1 MSCPILLY
9 ISDCSQGGVLHYI
22 TSLLRERERLK
33 SWNVTKVIEVLR
45 TKKCMS
51 IAKRVQWI
59 EWKETW
65 DMTYWHWW
73 KGCILSLQK
82 TSHCSLPLFIT
93 HQEIFIFFIF
103 CWFSPPVES
112 GSRVS
117 SDMKWFQ
124 PPPDRSCGRSN
135 RDPPYQ
141 V

>member
-59 EWKETW
+59 EWKET
-65 DMTYWHWW
+65 
-73 KGCILSLQK
+73 
-82 TSHCSLPLFIT
+82 
-93 HQEIFIFFIF
+93 
-103 CWFSPPVES
+103 
-112 GSRVS
+112 
-117 SDMKWFQ
+117 
-124 PPPDRSCGRSN
+124 
-135 RDPPYQ
+135 
-141 V
+141 